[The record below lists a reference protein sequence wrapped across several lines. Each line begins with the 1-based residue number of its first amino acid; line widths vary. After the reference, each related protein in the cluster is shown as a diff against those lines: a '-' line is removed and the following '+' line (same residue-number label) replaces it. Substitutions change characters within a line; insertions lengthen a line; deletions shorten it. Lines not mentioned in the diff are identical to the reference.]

1 MSVAPYPEF
10 FNDVFGPVMQPGSSS
25 HFAGPCRLGYLA
37 GRLLGERP
45 ARIRIVLDEK
55 GSFAGTFGIMA
66 EDKALLGGVLG
77 FLPDDER
84 LFRAFEEAEE
94 IAAEVS
100 FEFTH
105 LEESSHPNA
114 VKFVLTAAGGRTVEL
129 VGESTGGGMVRTVS
143 VNGFPVRIVGDAW
156 MLLVT
161 DAEGRLTLQQSA
173 ALEGLAGP
181 LGHETI
187 SGEAGTLRAFWL
199 DREPASD
206 GVAAIVGGAPGV
218 DIAVVPPLLPVLTT
232 QARKPQLFDSME
244 AWRGLASSRDLPLW
258 EVALQYEMDAS
269 DWSRE
274 RVLEQMRGLGALM
287 RRQTRAVYEEG
298 LTVPTSPFK
307 PDFAGRWR
315 AHTASGAA
323 IVDSVSEL
331 TLKYAYG
338 AGSGIPGVVVVP
350 GPMGGGAGYIYAALS
365 AVQEIHHWSDE
376 ALLHGLFVAAGV
388 GAIAYTRSEPTG
400 EVTGCAGETATC
412 GAMAAAGIVEMAGG
426 TPQQAEDAASLLLQ
440 TFTGM
445 PCDPMPGGL
454 SQPCRSRILATTCM
468 AHVFADL
475 AMAGHEAVLP
485 LHQAMDVLD
494 AVGRALPPELLCT
507 SRGGACAAPAAEAK
521 KAEYQ
526 RWFEQSKPAERP
538 PACAI

>member
-1 MSVAPYPEF
+1 MTAAPYPEF
-10 FNDVFGPVMQPGSSS
+10 FNYVFGPVMQPGSSS

-37 GRLLGERP
+37 GHLLGERP
-45 ARIRIVLDEK
+45 TRIRILLDEQ

-66 EDKALLGGVLG
+66 EDRALLGGVLG

-84 LFRAFEEAEE
+84 LFSAFEEAERVG
-94 IAAEVS
+94 AKVS

-105 LEESSHPNA
+105 LDESAHPNA
-114 VKFVLTAAGGRTVEL
+114 VKFILSAVNGRTVEL

-143 VNGFPVRIVGDAW
+143 VNGYELRTMGDAW
-156 MLLVT
+156 TLLVT
-161 DAEGRLTLQQSA
+161 YPAASSETRSLD
-173 ALEGLAGP
+173 ALERL
-181 LGHETI
+181 
-187 SGEAGTLRAFWL
+187 
-199 DREPASD
+199 D
-206 GVAAIVGGAPGV
+206 GVLEHTAVSGNHGILHAFSLREEPDGGRVSDVVGVVPGV
-218 DIAVVPPLLPVLTT
+218 DFAVLPPLLTT
-232 QARKPQLFDSME
+232 LSDPARKPQLFDSMI
-244 AWRGLASSRDLPLW
+244 AWRELAAAHGLPLW

-269 DWSRE
+269 GWPRE
-274 RVLEQMRGLGALM
+274 RVLEEMRALAALM

-298 LTVPTSPFK
+298 LAVPTSPFK

-315 AHTASGAA
+315 DHVESGAG
-323 IVDSVSEL
+323 IVDGVTRL
-331 TLKYAYG
+331 TVKYAYS

-365 AVQEIHHWSDE
+365 AVQETRGLSEDDV
-376 ALLHGLFVAAGV
+376 LRGLFVAAGV

-412 GAMAAAGIVEMAGG
+412 GAMAAAGIVEMVGG
-426 TPQQAEDAASLLLQ
+426 TPQQAEAAASLLLQ
-440 TFTGM
+440 TFTGT

-485 LHQAMDVLD
+485 FHEAMDVLD

-507 SRGGACAAPAAEAK
+507 SRGGVCAAPSAQAK

-526 RWFEQSKPAERP
+526 RWFAESKPADQP